1 MNRGDVPHKGAVIGP
16 MATIMSA
23 FRFFTIEQIGDA
35 VVARPVDQYLQ
46 GTALAELVKLEL
58 LQITETTGCKAAV
71 VDFRNVKLISSSV
84 ISSLLGV
91 KRHLNAHHIP
101 FTLCGMSESLRYVF
115 RSLNMDGTIFQI
127 VENVSAALTAQ
138 DVKVTSYFD
147 VCGQVSPPGEENA

>member
-1 MNRGDVPHKGAVIGP
+1 MCPTRVQSLDPWRPSCRRFV
-16 MATIMSA
+16 
-23 FRFFTIEQIGDA
+23 FFTIEQIGDA
-35 VVARPVDQYLQ
+35 IVARPVDQYLQ

-138 DVKVTSYFD
+138 
-147 VCGQVSPPGEENA
+147 EERE